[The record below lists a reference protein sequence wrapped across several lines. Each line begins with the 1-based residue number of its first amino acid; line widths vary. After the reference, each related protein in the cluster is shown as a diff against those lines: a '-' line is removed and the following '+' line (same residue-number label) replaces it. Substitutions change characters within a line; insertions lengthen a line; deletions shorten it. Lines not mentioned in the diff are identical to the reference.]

1 MRIQT
6 QLLMGACALV
16 VLAGVPALAATTET
30 VTSKTSTVNPDGSV
44 AYESH
49 TVVKKDPVPVV
60 TGTTTTTSVTTFT
73 PVTPGMVTF
82 YYYNPSYK
90 AIASA
95 NDLTD
100 DIISLWDANN
110 NKVIDNHEFYRN
122 AMVVYEPI
130 EYSKRTYMDI
140 DADGIPELTK
150 EEYTTRLQQLP
161 AYGKLNTDN
170 KEGLTLYEFTGVGFQ
185 DADNDNDNQVSY
197 DELKAAF
204 YHKEGLA
211 PKPEKI
217 NK

>member
-170 KEGLTLYEFTGVGFQ
+170 KE
-185 DADNDNDNQVSY
+185 A
-197 DELKAAF
+197 
-204 YHKEGLA
+204 
-211 PKPEKI
+211 
-217 NK
+217 